1 MFFDNAFGLLRVVVI
16 GPLAYVALV
25 TVLRVAGKRT
35 LSQLNAFD
43 YVVTVA
49 LGSTLATAI
58 LSKDVAF
65 WEGMLGFVTLA
76 LLQFVIAWTS
86 LRWGWIERMVKAD
99 PSVLLRDG
107 QFHDATLR
115 RERVS
120 RDEVRAAVRGHGFG
134 NLAQVAA
141 VVLETD
147 GKISVIGKDK
157 AGSGDALPDER

>member
-1 MFFDNAFGLLRVVVI
+1 MFYDNAFGLLRVVLV
-16 GPLAYVALV
+16 GPLAYGALIV
-25 TVLRVAGKRT
+25 VLRVSGKRT

-65 WEGMLGFVTLA
+65 WEGVLAFVTLA
-76 LLQFVIAWTS
+76 LLQFVIAWLS
-86 LRWGWIERMVKAD
+86 LRWPLLESVVKAE

-107 QFHDATLR
+107 VFDEEALR
-115 RERVS
+115 RERVTK
-120 RDEVRAAVRGHGFG
+120 DEVRAAVRGHGSG
-134 NLAQVAA
+134 DLADIAA

-147 GKISVIGKDK
+147 GKLSVVARDRL
-157 AGSGDALPDER
+157 GSGDALPSA